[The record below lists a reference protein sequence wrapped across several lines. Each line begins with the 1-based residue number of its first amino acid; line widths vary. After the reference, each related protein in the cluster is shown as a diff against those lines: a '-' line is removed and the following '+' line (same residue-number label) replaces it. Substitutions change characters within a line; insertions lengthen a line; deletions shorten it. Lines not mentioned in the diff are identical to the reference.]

1 MIPYDENF
9 LMFTM
14 PTTAKGTAKV
24 VIGKGVKIHRV
35 YYWCEA
41 FRDPE
46 VQKQQ
51 VAVRFDPFDAG
62 IAYAFVHKQ
71 WVQCHSEYYAV
82 LKGRSEREVMLATQ
96 ELRQRYRNH
105 SAAFAI
111 TARHLAEFLQSV
123 EAEEA
128 LLTQRLS
135 DLESR
140 EIRLTVTN
148 GAESRDCPTI
158 AHDSGKL
165 AAESD
170 TRSGD
175 ELVVDEVYGEF

>member
-1 MIPYDENF
+1 
-9 LMFTM
+9 
-14 PTTAKGTAKV
+14 
-24 VIGKGVKIHRV
+24 
-35 YYWCEA
+35 
-41 FRDPE
+41 
-46 VQKQQ
+46 
-51 VAVRFDPFDAG
+51 
-62 IAYAFVHKQ
+62 VHKQ

-170 TRSGD
+170 SRPGD